1 MNGYSEILSRP
12 APRHMRP
19 WPARPAGTPVPRAFL
34 GLARDLRRRLA
45 AADAL
50 VPAALE
56 AALLPLRT
64 RLKRR
69 PTLRADLLI
78 DTERRWRTG
87 LPAFGRLVL
96 TAERRRGVPPYFCEL
111 RAQAGGFRIED
122 WDEEPGGG
130 GFEPGVLLE
139 MILAQ
144 PYPGVGGGGVD
155 VRQTTI
161 VVVSLHALGR
171 RFQRGTDCSEAAIFA
186 DLAALAPFAQKGALP
201 PKARFAL
208 PAAEG
213 WWCGERVWVGDR
225 LVLAVRTYLG
235 DVPSPTVPSPTVLA
249 PTVSVAGHG

>member
-1 MNGYSEILSRP
+1 MNGYSETLACP
-12 APRHMRP
+12 APRRLHP

-56 AALLPLRT
+56 AALHPLRT
-64 RLKRR
+64 RLERR
-69 PTLRADLLI
+69 PTLRTDLLI

-122 WDEEPGGG
+122 WGEVSGGG

-144 PYPGVGGGGVD
+144 PYPGMGRGGGVD

-161 VVVSLHALGR
+161 VVVSLHALAR

-213 WWCGERVWVGDR
+213 WWCGERVWVDDR

-235 DVPSPTVPSPTVLA
+235 DVPSPTVPA